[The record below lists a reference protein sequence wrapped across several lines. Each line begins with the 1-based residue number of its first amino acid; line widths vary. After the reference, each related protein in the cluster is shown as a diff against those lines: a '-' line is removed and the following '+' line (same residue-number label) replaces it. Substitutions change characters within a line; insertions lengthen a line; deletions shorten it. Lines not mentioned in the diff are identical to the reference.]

1 MEIKGEEMKCR
12 MTVIGITK
20 GLNPTKTQNRSTVV
34 VRRANHYTRTEYIL

>member
-20 GLNPTKTQNRSTVV
+20 GVNPSMTQNRFTAV